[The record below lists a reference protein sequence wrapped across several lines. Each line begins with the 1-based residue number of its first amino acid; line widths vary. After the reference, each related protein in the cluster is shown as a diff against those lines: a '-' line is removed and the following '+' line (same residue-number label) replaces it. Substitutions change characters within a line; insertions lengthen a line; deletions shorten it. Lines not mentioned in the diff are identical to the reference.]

1 MRKQVFLLGEVDR
14 TRKCLTRSPSS
25 ASFYFIGAD
34 DSFFLQQVNV
44 GISKQAGRYAIPKSE
59 KPVKQRLRHP
69 EFDIRWV
76 SNENAELAVY
86 LAFRGR
92 VDMWP
97 DGGVEFVQL
106 KSDGLELPA
115 A

>member
-59 KPVKQRLRHP
+59 KPVKQSFRHP
-69 EFDIRWV
+69 KFDVRWRIIFWEGAAV
-76 SNENAELAVY
+76 STESCVEDLPLACEASQGQTRGVNEKE
-86 LAFRGR
+86 
-92 VDMWP
+92 
-97 DGGVEFVQL
+97 
-106 KSDGLELPA
+106 
-115 A
+115 